1 MSEKITS
8 FKDLVAWQ
16 KAHELVLKTY
26 KVLDGFPASEKFA
39 LSDQMKRA
47 AVSITSNIAEGFSR
61 KTARDKAQFYQT
73 ALGSLTELES
83 QIMVAFD
90 LHYLDKNIC
99 DDLDLL
105 ITETSRLLNGLIKAT
120 RASKFVVPHS

>member
-1 MSEKITS
+1 VSEKITS

>member
-1 MSEKITS
+1 MADKITS
-8 FKDLVAWQ
+8 FRDLIAWQ

-26 KVLDGFPASEKFA
+26 GTLESFPASEKFA

-61 KTARDKAQFYQT
+61 KTAKDKAQFYQT

-83 QIMVAFD
+83 QLMVALD
-90 LHYLDKNIC
+90 LHYIDKSIC
-99 DDLDLL
+99 NDFDLL
-105 ITETSRLLNGLIKAT
+105 ISETSRLLNGLIKAT
-120 RASKFVVPHS
+120 RASKFVVSHS